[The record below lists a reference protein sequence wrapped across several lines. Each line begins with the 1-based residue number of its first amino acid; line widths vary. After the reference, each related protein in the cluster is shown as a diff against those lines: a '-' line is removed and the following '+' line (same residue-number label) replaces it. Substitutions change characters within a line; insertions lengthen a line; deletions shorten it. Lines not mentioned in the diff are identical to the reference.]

1 MSKARYWQAQL
12 LGAALL
18 VVATTSLPWATY
30 TDTTTGVT
38 TNFRGGEL
46 SVVLVGLGIAS
57 IALALFSIIRTSTLL
72 NRAHLAIGCT
82 ALVVAIVLALT
93 KITAANR
100 VLQEGPSRT
109 SYALGSAVGVLAATA
124 IALTGLIRLVTPDH
138 IERSPALETHT
149 PWRAR

>member
-1 MSKARYWQAQL
+1 VSKARYWQAQL

-18 VVATTSLPWATY
+18 VVAATSLPWATY

-38 TNFRGGEL
+38 TNFRGGEP
-46 SVVLVGLGIAS
+46 SAVLVGLGSAS
-57 IALALFSIIRTSTLL
+57 IALALFSIIRTSALL

-93 KITAANR
+93 KISAANH

-109 SYALGSAVGVLAATA
+109 SYALGSAVGVLAVVPTDVADRVR
-124 IALTGLIRLVTPDH
+124 G
-138 IERSPALETHT
+138 
-149 PWRAR
+149 